1 MESLY
6 SRDVHDEYLR
16 RSEEAK
22 EKSEWRHGVISEY
35 FLAKIV
41 GESPEESESLP
52 PTVWELASWCS
63 VFRATPGRIKTCCNG
78 L

>member
-1 MESLY
+1 MESMY
-6 SRDVHDEYLR
+6 SRDVYDEYLR

-22 EKSEWRHGVISEY
+22 EKSKWPHGVISEF

-52 PTVWELASWCS
+52 P
-63 VFRATPGRIKTCCNG
+63 IH
-78 L
+78 